1 MKNNQRLFPFFYVC
15 DMNPKI
21 NSILMALGAFALL
34 AGAAAMITKWVGAPY
49 LYGGGALLFVAM
61 QMADRYEGKDIV
73 VKRLRRQQLFGAV
86 MLLVTGVLMFAE
98 RHNGWI
104 ATLTI
109 AALLELYTA
118 FRMPDKEG

>member
-1 MKNNQRLFPFFYVC
+1 
-15 DMNPKI
+15 MNLKLT
-21 NSILMALGAFALL
+21 SILMVVGAFALL

-49 LYGGGALLFVAM
+49 LYCGGALLFVAM

-109 AALLELYTA
+109 AAFLELYTA

>member
-1 MKNNQRLFPFFYVC
+1 MMVG
-15 DMNPKI
+15 
-21 NSILMALGAFALL
+21 ALVLL
-34 AGAAAMITKWVGAPY
+34 AGAASMITKWVVAPY
-49 LYGGGALLFVAM
+49 VYCVGALLFVAM
-61 QMADRYEGKDIV
+61 QMADRYEGTDLV

-86 MLLVTGVLMFAE
+86 MLLVTGVLMFVE

-118 FRMPDKEG
+118 FRMPDKQS

>member
-1 MKNNQRLFPFFYVC
+1 
-15 DMNPKI
+15 
-21 NSILMALGAFALL
+21 MALGAFALL
-34 AGAAAMITKWVGAPY
+34 AGAVAMITKWVFAPY
-49 LYGGGALLFVAM
+49 LYCVGALLFVAM

-98 RHNGWI
+98 QHNGWI

>member
-1 MKNNQRLFPFFYVC
+1 MKNQKLV
-15 DMNPKI
+15 
-21 NSILMALGAFALL
+21 SGLMMVGAVALL
-34 AGAAAMITKWVGAPY
+34 AGAATMITKWTGAPY
-49 LYGGGALLFVAM
+49 LYCGGALLFVAM
-61 QMADRYEGKDIV
+61 QMIDRYEGQDFV
-73 VKRLRRQQLFGAV
+73 VKRLRRQQLLGAV

-118 FRMPDKEG
+118 FRMPEK

>member
-1 MKNNQRLFPFFYVC
+1 
-15 DMNPKI
+15 
-21 NSILMALGAFALL
+21 MALGAFALL
-34 AGAAAMITKWVGAPY
+34 AGATAMITKWVFAPY
-49 LYGGGALLFVAM
+49 LYCVGALLFVAM

>member
-1 MKNNQRLFPFFYVC
+1 MKNQKLV
-15 DMNPKI
+15 
-21 NSILMALGAFALL
+21 SGLMMVGAVALL
-34 AGAAAMITKWVGAPY
+34 AGAATMITKWTGSPY
-49 LYGGGALLFVAM
+49 LYCGGALLFVVM
-61 QMADRYEGKDIV
+61 QMIDRYEGLDFV
-73 VKRLRRQQLFGAV
+73 VKRLRRQQLLGAV

-118 FRMPDKEG
+118 FRMPEK